1 MIRYVFNNKETEEG
15 VRKMCEIFEEIREY
29 GEINE
34 ARRIFIDLMN
44 VKFGKVT
51 KDVEM
56 LVEETSLEKI
66 RYALSNILVIQTMEE
81 ALKILN

>member
-34 ARRIFIDLMN
+34 ARRIFIDLMY

-56 LVEETSLEKI
+56 LIEETSLEKI

>member
-1 MIRYVFNNKETEEG
+1 
-15 VRKMCEIFEEIREY
+15 MCEIFEEIREY

-66 RYALSNILVIQTMEE
+66 RYALSNIFVIQTMEE

>member
-66 RYALSNILVIQTMEE
+66 RYALSNIFVIQTMEE

>member
-1 MIRYVFNNKETEEG
+1 MIRYDFNNKETEEG

-34 ARRIFIDLMN
+34 ARRIFIDLMY

-51 KDVEM
+51 KDVKM

>member
-34 ARRIFIDLMN
+34 ARRIFIDLMY

>member
-56 LVEETSLEKI
+56 LIEETSLEKI

>member
-34 ARRIFIDLMN
+34 ARRIFIDLMY

-51 KDVEM
+51 KDVKM

>member
-34 ARRIFIDLMN
+34 ARRIFIDLMY

-51 KDVEM
+51 KDVKM

-81 ALKILN
+81 ALKILY

>member
-1 MIRYVFNNKETEEG
+1 MY
-15 VRKMCEIFEEIREY
+15 
-29 GEINE
+29 
-34 ARRIFIDLMN
+34 

-66 RYALSNILVIQTMEE
+66 RYALSNIFVIQTMGE
-81 ALKILN
+81 ALRILN

>member
-1 MIRYVFNNKETEEG
+1 
-15 VRKMCEIFEEIREY
+15 MCEIFEEIREY

-66 RYALSNILVIQTMEE
+66 RYALSNIFVIQTMGE
-81 ALKILN
+81 ALRILN

>member
-15 VRKMCEIFEEIREY
+15 VRKMCEIFEDIREY

-34 ARRIFIDLMN
+34 ARRIFIDLMY

-51 KDVEM
+51 KDVKM

>member
-34 ARRIFIDLMN
+34 ARRIFIDLMY

-66 RYALSNILVIQTMEE
+66 RYALSNIFVIQTMEE

>member
-34 ARRIFIDLMN
+34 ARRIFIDLMY

-51 KDVEM
+51 KDVKM

-66 RYALSNILVIQTMEE
+66 RYALSNIFVIQTMEE

>member
-34 ARRIFIDLMN
+34 ARRIFINLMN

-66 RYALSNILVIQTMEE
+66 RYALSNIFVIQTMEE

>member
-51 KDVEM
+51 KDVKM

>member
-51 KDVEM
+51 KDVQM

-66 RYALSNILVIQTMEE
+66 RYALSNIFVIQTM
-81 ALKILN
+81 

>member
-44 VKFGKVT
+44 VKFGNVT

-66 RYALSNILVIQTMEE
+66 RYALSNIFVIQTMEE

>member
-1 MIRYVFNNKETEEG
+1 
-15 VRKMCEIFEEIREY
+15 MCEIFEEIREY

-34 ARRIFIDLMN
+34 ARRIFIDLMY

-56 LVEETSLEKI
+56 LIEETSLEKI